1 MKFSPENKFD
11 TFKGKTVCIIAV
23 IAFYFIG
30 MILMIFGLFGQG
42 VSLWFLS
49 TVGGAVMLYVK
60 KRQDKKVEDLKREE
74 EEERAYQEKMK
85 AEAEK
90 QEQN

>member
-11 TFKGKTVCIIAV
+11 NFKGKKVCIYAV
-23 IAFYFIG
+23 IACYFIG
-30 MILMIFGLFGQG
+30 MILMIFGLFSQG
-42 VSLWFLS
+42 IALWFIS
-49 TVGGAVMLYVK
+49 TVGGGLMLYVK

-74 EEERAYQEKMK
+74 EEERAYQEKLR

>member
-11 TFKGKTVCIIAV
+11 NFKGKMVCIIAV

-30 MILMIFGLFGQG
+30 MILMICGFFSQG
-42 VSLWFLS
+42 VALWFLS
-49 TVGGAVMLYVK
+49 TAGGAVLLYVK

-85 AEAEK
+85 AQAEK

>member
-11 TFKGKTVCIIAV
+11 NFKGKMVCIIAV
-23 IAFYFIG
+23 IAAYFIG

-42 VSLWFLS
+42 VSLWVLS
-49 TVGGAVMLYVK
+49 TVGGAILLYVK
-60 KRQDKKVEDLKREE
+60 KRQDQKVEDLKREE
-74 EEERAYQEKMK
+74 EEERAYQEKLK
-85 AEAEK
+85 AEKEK

>member
-11 TFKGKTVCIIAV
+11 NFKGKKICIFAV

-30 MILMIFGLFGQG
+30 MFLMIFGLFPQG
-42 VSLWFLS
+42 ISLWFIS
-49 TVGGAVMLYVK
+49 TAGGALMLYVK

-74 EEERAYQEKMK
+74 EEERAYQEKLT
-85 AEAEK
+85 AEAEN

>member
-30 MILMIFGLFGQG
+30 MFLMIFGLFRQG
-42 VSLWFLS
+42 VALWFIS
-49 TVGGAVMLYVK
+49 TVGGALMLYVK
-60 KRQDKKVEDLKREE
+60 KRQDKKVEDLRLEE
-74 EEERAYQEKMK
+74 EEERRYQEKMK

>member
-23 IAFYFIG
+23 IAAYFIG
-30 MILMIFGLFGQG
+30 MILMIFGLFEQG
-42 VSLWFLS
+42 VALWFIS
-49 TVGGAVMLYVK
+49 TAGGAVMLYVK